1 METFSAAPHSDV
13 LALVIQVATLLV
25 VARALGWVAQRF
37 GQPSVVGE
45 ILAGVVLGPSLLS
58 GLFPVIGDWVIPQND
73 VQGYLLEVVA
83 LIGVMLLLIVTGLE
97 TDLGLIK
104 RRIRVSLG
112 VSAGGLSVTFAA
124 GLALGFLIPEDL
136 LADPSQRP
144 VFAMFVAT
152 ALSIAAI
159 PVLAKVLIDLGL
171 MRRDIGQT
179 MLASAMID
187 DITGW
192 TLLGL
197 VTALASAESI
207 GAGTVLETVG
217 FVVIFVV
224 ATATVGNF
232 LVDKGLTFV
241 QERFRGKDMVLT
253 FVVVLAFA
261 WGGFT
266 QALHLEPVIGAFAI
280 GILFGRRP
288 RLSVDVVHK
297 LEAMALAVF
306 APVFFAVAGLKVN
319 IAAIFEPR
327 LLLVTLAVI
336 GVATFGKVTGA
347 YIGARIVSK
356 QSHWTA
362 LAYGAGLNARG
373 AVEIIIASIGLSL
386 GVLSVEMFSIIV
398 VMAVVTSIL
407 APVALRYCVSKFE
420 TGGEE
425 EERLAREEAARE
437 TFTAGLRRVL
447 LPVRPRGEVVGTQN
461 LQALISRRLAE
472 TNDTATTLFAVS
484 QGGSKEDGA
493 NYLQLLS
500 NELFSDGDVSTRNVQ
515 SDDAVRAILEEAGH
529 DYDLMMIGTPAMDE
543 AGDSLFGPMLDDL
556 VKLAPCPTIIV
567 RGGALEVSWTPRKI
581 LVPMDGT
588 PGARKALEL
597 AFAIAG
603 DDGDVEAIYVKTPTL
618 SGTRSD
624 FANDITTEMKAL
636 AGQLDQRLST
646 DVVQAV
652 DVEDGIMRAIADTD
666 SDLLVLGTSVRAG
679 TSRLHLG
686 PRVEYL
692 ARNAPCPVVILNT

>member
-1 METFSAAPHSDV
+1 VETFTAAPHDDV
-13 LALVIQVATLLV
+13 LALVVQIAVLLFA
-25 VARALGWVAQRF
+25 ARALGWLSQRL

-45 ILAGVVLGPSLLS
+45 ILAGVVLGPSVLS
-58 GLFPVIGDWVIPQND
+58 GLIPVVGEWVIPQNP

-97 TDLGLIK
+97 TDLALIK
-104 RRIRVSLG
+104 RRIRVSFG

-136 LADPSQRP
+136 LVDPSQRT
-144 VFAMFVAT
+144 VFALFVAT
-152 ALSIAAI
+152 AMSIAAI

-197 VTALASAESI
+197 VTALASAEAI
-207 GAGTVLETVG
+207 GAGAVLETVG

-253 FVVVLAFA
+253 FVVVLAFG
-261 WGGFT
+261 WGAFT

-319 IAAIFEPR
+319 IGAILEPR
-327 LLLVTLAVI
+327 LLLLTLAVI
-336 GVATFGKVTGA
+336 AVATFGKVTGA
-347 YIGARIVSK
+347 YLGARLVSK
-356 QSHWTA
+356 QGHWTA
-362 LAYGAGLNARG
+362 LAYGSGLNARG
-373 AVEIIIASIGLSL
+373 AVEIIIATIGLSL

-398 VMAVVTSIL
+398 VMAVVTSIM
-407 APVALRYCVSKFE
+407 APVALRYCLARVE
-420 TGGEE
+420 TGTEE
-425 EERLAREEAARE
+425 QERLAKEDATRGM
-437 TFTAGLRRVL
+437 FTSRIRRMLV
-447 LPVRPRGEVVGTQN
+447 PVRPRDDVVGTQN
-461 LQALISRRLAE
+461 MEALIAKRLSDVSE
-472 TNDTATTLFAVS
+472 TATTLFSVANAE
-484 QGGSKEDGA
+484 SKERA
-493 NYLQLLS
+493 NAYMSMLVT
-500 NELFSDGDVSTRNVQ
+500 DVFDNPETTTRTVQ
-515 SDDAVRAILEEAGH
+515 AEDASRAILEEASH
-529 DYDLMMIGTPAMDE
+529 DYDLMMIGTPAMD
-543 AGDSLFGPMLDDL
+543 AGGGSLFGPMLDDL
-556 VKLAPCPTIIV
+556 VRLAPCPTIVV
-567 RGGALEVSWTPRKI
+567 RGGTVSASWKPSKI
-581 LVPMDGT
+581 LVPMDGS

-603 DDGDVEAIYVKTPTL
+603 DEGEVEAVYVQTPTL
-618 SGTRSD
+618 SGTRD
-624 FANDITTEMKAL
+624 FASDITTELQVL
-636 AGQLDQRLST
+636 ATQLDQRMTT
-646 DVVQAV
+646 DVVQAS
-652 DVEDGIMRAIADTD
+652 DVERGILRSLETSG
-666 SDLLVLGTSVRAG
+666 SDLLVMGTSVRSG
-679 TSRLHLG
+679 STRLHLG

-692 ARNAPCPVVILNT
+692 AQNAPCPVVILNT

>member
-1 METFSAAPHSDV
+1 METFTAAPHADV
-13 LALVIQVATLLV
+13 LALVVQIAVLLV
-25 VARALGWVAQRF
+25 AARSLGWLSQRL
-37 GQPSVVGE
+37 GQPTVVGE

-58 GLFPVIGDWVIPQND
+58 GIVPLVGEWVIPQNE

-97 TDLGLIK
+97 TDLALIK

-124 GLALGFLIPEDL
+124 GLALGYLIPDDL
-136 LADPSQRP
+136 LVDPGQRT
-144 VFAMFVAT
+144 VFALFVAT
-152 ALSIAAI
+152 AMSIAAI

-197 VTALASAESI
+197 VTALASADAI
-207 GAGTVLETVG
+207 GAGAVLETIG
-217 FVVIFVV
+217 FVAIFVV

-232 LVDKGLTFV
+232 LVVKGLAFV

-253 FVVVLAFA
+253 FVIVLAFA
-261 WGGFT
+261 WGAFT

-288 RLSVDVVHK
+288 RLSIDVVHK

-319 IAAIFEPR
+319 VAAILEPR
-327 LLLVTLAVI
+327 LLLITLAVI
-336 GVATFGKVTGA
+336 AVATFGKVTGA
-347 YIGARIVSK
+347 YLGARLVSK
-356 QSHWTA
+356 QGHWTA
-362 LAYGAGLNARG
+362 LAYGSGLNARG
-373 AVEIIIASIGLSL
+373 AVEIIIATIGLSL

-407 APVALRYCVSKFE
+407 APVALRFCLARVE
-420 TGGEE
+420 TGAEE
-425 EERLAREEAARE
+425 QERLAKEDVTRGM
-437 TFTAGLRRVL
+437 FTSGIRRMLV
-447 LPVRPRGEVVGTQN
+447 PVRPRDEIVGTQN
-461 LQALISRRLAE
+461 MEALIAKRLTE
-472 TNDTATTLFAVS
+472 VSETATTLFSVAS
-484 QGGSKEDGA
+484 AETKEKANRYMSMLVRDVFDNDGTT
-493 NYLQLLS
+493 
-500 NELFSDGDVSTRNVQ
+500 TRTAQ
-515 SDDAVRAILEEAGH
+515 ADDAARAILEEASH
-529 DYDLMMIGTPAMDE
+529 DYDLMMIGTPAMS
-543 AGDSLFGPMLDDL
+543 AGGGSLFGPMLDDL
-556 VKLAPCPTIIV
+556 VRMAPCPTMVV
-567 RGGALEVSWTPRKI
+567 RGGAEEASWVPGRI
-581 LVPMDGT
+581 LVPMDGS

-603 DDGDVEAIYVKTPTL
+603 DDGEVEAVYVQTPTL
-618 SGTRSD
+618 SGTRD
-624 FANDITTEMKAL
+624 FASDITTELRTL
-636 AGQLDQRLST
+636 ATRLDQRMST
-646 DVVQAV
+646 DVVQAT
-652 DVEDGIMRAIADTD
+652 DVELGILRALETSNA
-666 SDLLVLGTSVRAG
+666 DLLVMGTSVRAG
-679 TSRLHLG
+679 TTRLHLG

>member
-1 METFSAAPHSDV
+1 MEGFTAAPHSDV
-13 LALVIQVATLLV
+13 LALVVQIAVLLAA
-25 VARALGWVAQRF
+25 ARSLGWLSQRL

-58 GLFPVIGDWVIPQND
+58 GLIPVVGEWVIPQNE

-97 TDLGLIK
+97 TDLALIK
-104 RRIRVSLG
+104 RRIRVSFG

-124 GLALGFLIPEDL
+124 GLALGFLIPDDL
-136 LADPSQRP
+136 LVDPAQRT
-144 VFAMFVAT
+144 VFALFVAT
-152 ALSIAAI
+152 AMSIAAI

-197 VTALASAESI
+197 VTALASADAI
-207 GAGTVLETVG
+207 GAGAVLETVG
-217 FVVIFVV
+217 FVAIFVV

-261 WGGFT
+261 WGAFT

-319 IAAIFEPR
+319 IVAILEPR
-327 LLLVTLAVI
+327 LLLITLAVI
-336 GVATFGKVTGA
+336 AVATFGKVTGA
-347 YIGARIVSK
+347 YLGARIVSK
-356 QSHWTA
+356 QGHWTA
-362 LAYGAGLNARG
+362 LAYGSGLNARG
-373 AVEIIIASIGLSL
+373 AVEIIIATIGLSL

-398 VMAVVTSIL
+398 VMAVVTSIF
-407 APVALRYCVSKFE
+407 APVALRFCLARVE
-420 TGGEE
+420 TGAEE
-425 EERLAREEAARE
+425 QVRLAKEDATRGM
-437 TFTAGLRRVL
+437 FTSGIRRMLV
-447 LPVRPRGEVVGTQN
+447 PVRPRTEVVGTQN
-461 LQALISRRLAE
+461 MEALIAKRLTAVSE
-472 TNDTATTLFAVS
+472 TATTLFSVANAET
-484 QGGSKEDGA
+484 KEKA
-493 NYLQLLS
+493 NAYMSMLVT
-500 NELFSDGDVSTRNVQ
+500 DVFDNAGTTTRTVQ
-515 SDDAVRAILEEAGH
+515 SDDPARAILEEAAH
-529 DYDLMMIGTPAMDE
+529 DYDLMMIGTPAMS
-543 AGDSLFGPMLDDL
+543 AGGGSLFGPMLDDL
-556 VKLAPCPTIIV
+556 VRMAPCPTMVV
-567 RGGALEVSWTPRKI
+567 RGGTVAVSWVPGRI
-581 LVPMDGT
+581 LVPMDGSRS
-588 PGARKALEL
+588 ARKALEL

-603 DDGDVEAIYVKTPTL
+603 DEGDVEAVYVQTPTL
-618 SGTRSD
+618 SGTRD
-624 FANDITTEMKAL
+624 FASDITTELRAL
-636 AGQLDQRLST
+636 ATQLDQRMST
-646 DVVQAV
+646 DVVHAS
-652 DVEDGIMRAIADTD
+652 DVERGILRSLEASGA
-666 SDLLVLGTSVRAG
+666 DLLVMGTSVRAG
-679 TSRLHLG
+679 TTRLHLG

-692 ARNAPCPVVILNT
+692 ARNAPCPVIILNT

>member
-1 METFSAAPHSDV
+1 METFSAAPHPDV
-13 LALVIQVATLLV
+13 LALVVQVAVLLV
-25 VARALGWVAQRF
+25 AARSFGWVSQRL
-37 GQPSVVGE
+37 GQPTVVGE
-45 ILAGVVLGPSLLS
+45 ILAGVILGPSLLS
-58 GLFPVIGDWVIPQND
+58 GLIPVVGKWVIPQNE

-97 TDLGLIK
+97 TDLALIK
-104 RRIRVSLG
+104 SRIKVSLG

-124 GLALGFLIPEDL
+124 GLALGFLIPDDL
-136 LADPSQRP
+136 LVDSSQRT
-144 VFAMFVAT
+144 VFALFVAT
-152 ALSIAAI
+152 AMSIAAI

-192 TLLGL
+192 TMLGL
-197 VTALASAESI
+197 VTALASAETI

-232 LVDKGLTFV
+232 LVEKGLTFV
-241 QERFRGKDMVLT
+241 QDRFRGKDMVLT
-253 FVVVLAFA
+253 YVIVLAFA

-319 IAAIFEPR
+319 VAAIFEPR
-327 LLLVTLAVI
+327 LLLITVAVI
-336 GVATFGKVTGA
+336 LVATFGKVTGA
-347 YIGARIVSK
+347 YLGARLVSK
-356 QSHWTA
+356 QGHWTA
-362 LAYGAGLNARG
+362 LAYGSGLNARG
-373 AVEIIIASIGLSL
+373 AVEIIIATIGLSL

-398 VMAVVTSIL
+398 VMAVVTSIF
-407 APVALRYCVSKFE
+407 APVALRFCLARVE
-420 TGGEE
+420 TGAEE
-425 EERLAREEAARE
+425 EERLAREDMAKEM
-437 TFTAGLRRVL
+437 FTTGIRRMLV
-447 LPVRPRGEVVGTQN
+447 PVRPRTEVVGTQN
-461 LQALISRRLAE
+461 MEALIAKRLTE
-472 TNDTATTLFAVS
+472 VNGTATTLFSVTDA
-484 QGGSKEDGA
+484 GSKDEATAYVG
-493 NYLQLLS
+493 LLLKEVFD
-500 NELFSDGDVSTRNVQ
+500 NADTTTRTVQ
-515 SDDAVRAILEEAGH
+515 SSDAAGAILEEAGH
-529 DYDLMMIGTPAMDE
+529 DYDLMMIGTPAMSD
-543 AGDSLFGPMLDDL
+543 GGVSLFGPMLDDL
-556 VKLAPCPTIIV
+556 VRLAPCPTIVV
-567 RGGALEVSWTPRKI
+567 RGGSVESSWTPSKI
-581 LVPMDGT
+581 LVPMDGS

-603 DDGDVEAIYVKTPTL
+603 SEGEVEAIYVQTPTL
-618 SGTRSD
+618 SGTRD
-624 FANDITTEMKAL
+624 FASDITTELKAL
-636 AGQLDQRLST
+636 ATQLHQRMST
-646 DVVQAV
+646 DVIQAS
-652 DVEDGIMRAIADTD
+652 DVEHGILRAAEIGAA
-666 SDLLVLGTSVRAG
+666 DLLVMGTSVRAG
-679 TSRLHLG
+679 TTRLHLG

>member
-1 METFSAAPHSDV
+1 MEAFTAAPHSDV
-13 LALVIQVATLLV
+13 LALVVQIAVLLAA
-25 VARALGWVAQRF
+25 ARSLGWLSQRL

-58 GLFPVIGDWVIPQND
+58 GLIPAIGQWVIPQNE
-73 VQGYLLEVVA
+73 VQGYLLEVMA

-97 TDLGLIK
+97 TDLALIK
-104 RRIRVSLG
+104 RRLRVSFG

-124 GLALGFLIPEDL
+124 GLALGFLIPDDL
-136 LADPSQRP
+136 LVDAAQRT
-144 VFAMFVAT
+144 VFALFVAT

-171 MRRDIGQT
+171 MRREIGQT

-197 VTALASAESI
+197 VTALASADAI

-217 FVVIFVV
+217 FVAIFVV

-232 LVDKGLTFV
+232 LVEKGLTFV

-253 FVVVLAFA
+253 FVIVLAFA
-261 WGGFT
+261 WGAFT

-319 IAAIFEPR
+319 VGAILEPR

-336 GVATFGKVTGA
+336 AVATFGKVTGA
-347 YIGARIVSK
+347 YLGARLVSK
-356 QSHWTA
+356 QGHWTA
-362 LAYGAGLNARG
+362 LAYGSGLNARG
-373 AVEIIIASIGLSL
+373 AVEIIIATIGLSL

-407 APVALRYCVSKFE
+407 APVALRFCLARVE
-420 TGGEE
+420 TGTEE
-425 EERLAREEAARE
+425 QERLAKEDATRGM
-437 TFTAGLRRVL
+437 FTSGIRRMLV
-447 LPVRPRGEVVGTQN
+447 PVRPRDEVVGTQN
-461 LQALISRRLAE
+461 MEALIAKRLTDVSE
-472 TNDTATTLFAVS
+472 TATTLFSVANA
-484 QGGSKEDGA
+484 QTKEKA
-493 NYLQLLS
+493 NAYM
-500 NELFSDGDVSTRNVQ
+500 STLVREVFDNAGTTTRTVQ
-515 SDDAVRAILEEAGH
+515 SADAARAILEEAAH
-529 DYDLMMIGTPAMDE
+529 DYDLMMIGTPAMS
-543 AGDSLFGPMLDDL
+543 AGDGSLFGPMLDDL
-556 VKLAPCPTIIV
+556 VRLAPCPTIVV
-567 RGGALEVSWTPRKI
+567 RGGTVSATWVPGRI
-581 LVPMDGT
+581 LVPMDGS
-588 PGARKALEL
+588 PSARKALEL

-603 DDGDVEAIYVKTPTL
+603 EEGEVEAIYVQTPTL
-618 SGTRSD
+618 SGTRD
-624 FANDITTEMKAL
+624 FASDITTELRSL
-636 AGQLDQRLST
+636 ATQLDQRMST
-646 DVVQAV
+646 DVVHAT
-652 DVEDGIMRAIADTD
+652 DVERGILQSLETSDA
-666 SDLLVLGTSVRAG
+666 DLLVMGTSVRSG
-679 TSRLHLG
+679 STRLHLG
-686 PRVEYL
+686 PRVEHL

>member
-1 METFSAAPHSDV
+1 METFTAAPHADV
-13 LALVIQVATLLV
+13 LALVVQIAVLLV
-25 VARALGWVAQRF
+25 AARSLGWLSQRL
-37 GQPSVVGE
+37 GQPTVVGE
-45 ILAGVVLGPSLLS
+45 ILAGVVLGPSVLS
-58 GLFPVIGDWVIPQND
+58 GLIPLVGEWVIPQNE

-97 TDLGLIK
+97 TDLALIK
-104 RRIRVSLG
+104 RRIRVSFG

-124 GLALGFLIPEDL
+124 GLALGYLIPDDL
-136 LADPSQRP
+136 LVDPSQRT
-144 VFAMFVAT
+144 VFALFVAT
-152 ALSIAAI
+152 AMSIAAI

-197 VTALASAESI
+197 VTALASADAI

-217 FVVIFVV
+217 FVAIFVV

-232 LVDKGLTFV
+232 LVEKGLTFV

-253 FVVVLAFA
+253 FVIVLAFA
-261 WGGFT
+261 WGAFT

-319 IAAIFEPR
+319 IGAILEPR
-327 LLLVTLAVI
+327 LLLITLAVI
-336 GVATFGKVTGA
+336 AVATFGKVTGA
-347 YIGARIVSK
+347 YLGARLVSK
-356 QSHWTA
+356 QGHWTA
-362 LAYGAGLNARG
+362 LAYGSGLNARG
-373 AVEIIIASIGLSL
+373 AVEIIIATIGLSL

-398 VMAVVTSIL
+398 VMAVVTSIM
-407 APVALRYCVSKFE
+407 APVALRFCLARVE
-420 TGGEE
+420 TGAEE
-425 EERLAREEAARE
+425 QERLAREDATRGM
-437 TFTAGLRRVL
+437 FTSRIRRMLV
-447 LPVRPRGEVVGTQN
+447 PVRPRDEVVGTQN
-461 LQALISRRLAE
+461 MEALIAKRLADVSE
-472 TNDTATTLFAVS
+472 TATTLFSVVDP
-484 QGGSKEDGA
+484 QTKEKA
-493 NYLQLLS
+493 NAYMSTLVA
-500 NELFSDGDVSTRNVQ
+500 DVFDNPGTTSRTVQ
-515 SDDAVRAILEEAGH
+515 SRDAARAILEEAAH
-529 DYDLMMIGTPAMDE
+529 DYDLMMIGTPAMS
-543 AGDSLFGPMLDDL
+543 AGDGSLFGPMLDDL
-556 VKLAPCPTIIV
+556 VRMAPCPTIVV
-567 RGGALEVSWTPRKI
+567 RGGAVASAWVPGRV
-581 LVPMDGT
+581 LVPMDGS

-603 DDGDVEAIYVKTPTL
+603 DEGEVEAVYVQTPTL
-618 SGTRSD
+618 SGTRD
-624 FANDITTEMKAL
+624 FASDITTELRAL
-636 AGQLDQRLST
+636 ATQLDQRMST
-646 DVVQAV
+646 DVVQAT
-652 DVEDGIMRAIADTD
+652 DVERGILDALETSRA
-666 SDLLVLGTSVRAG
+666 DLLVMGTSVRSG
-679 TSRLHLG
+679 STRLHLG

>member
-13 LALVIQVATLLV
+13 LALVVQVAVLLV
-25 VARALGWVAQRF
+25 AARVLGRVSQRL

-58 GLFPVIGDWVIPQND
+58 GLVPVVGEWVIPQNAT
-73 VQGYLLEVVA
+73 QGHLLEVVA
-83 LIGVMLLLIVTGLE
+83 LIGVMLLLVVTGLE

-112 VSAGGLSVTFAA
+112 VSVGGLSVTFAA

-136 LADPSQRP
+136 LADPSQRT
-144 VFAMFVAT
+144 VFALFVAT

-171 MRRDIGQT
+171 MRRDLGQT

-207 GAGTVLETVG
+207 GAGTVLETIG
-217 FVVIFVV
+217 FVAIFLV
-224 ATATVGNF
+224 ATATVGNL
-232 LVDKGLTFV
+232 LVVKGLAFV
-241 QERFRGKDMVLT
+241 QGRFRGRDMVLT
-253 FVVVLAFA
+253 YVIVLAFA

-347 YIGARIVSK
+347 YLGARLVSK
-356 QSHWTA
+356 QPHWTA
-362 LAYGAGLNARG
+362 LAYGSGLNARG

-398 VMAVVTSIL
+398 VMAVVTSVA
-407 APVALRYCVSKFE
+407 APVALRYCLARVE
-420 TGGEE
+420 TGAEE
-425 EERLAREEAARE
+425 EERLAKEDVTREM
-437 TFTAGLRRVL
+437 FTSGIRQMLV
-447 LPVRPRGEVVGTQN
+447 PVRPRTEVVGTQN
-461 LQALISRRLAE
+461 MEALIARRLAKVNE
-472 TNDTATTLFAVS
+472 TATTLFSVTDADSKDKAASYMTMLAKNVFDSASTTTRAV
-484 QGGSKEDGA
+484 QAEDA
-493 NYLQLLS
+493 
-500 NELFSDGDVSTRNVQ
+500 
-515 SDDAVRAILEEAGH
+515 ARAILEESTH
-529 DYDLMMIGTPAMDE
+529 DYDLMMIGTPAMSE
-543 AGDSLFGPMLDDL
+543 GGGSLFGPMLDDL
-556 VKLAPCPTIIV
+556 VRLAPCPTIVV
-567 RGGALEVSWTPRKI
+567 RDGSVEPSWEPAKI
-581 LVPMDGT
+581 LVPMDGS
-588 PGARKALEL
+588 PGARRALEL

-603 DDGDVEAIYVKTPTL
+603 EDGEVEAIYVQTPAL
-618 SGTRSD
+618 SGTRD
-624 FANDITTEMKAL
+624 FASDITSELTAL
-636 AGQLDQRLST
+636 ATQLDQSLST
-646 DVVQAV
+646 DVIHAS
-652 DVEDGIMRAIADTD
+652 DVERGILRSLETSGA
-666 SDLLVLGTSVRAG
+666 DLLIMGTSVRAG
-679 TSRLHLG
+679 TTRLHLG

-692 ARNAPCPVVILNT
+692 ARHAPCPVVILNT

>member
-1 METFSAAPHSDV
+1 METFTAAPHADV
-13 LALVIQVATLLV
+13 LALVVQIAVLLV
-25 VARALGWVAQRF
+25 AARSLGWLSQRL
-37 GQPSVVGE
+37 GQPTVVGE
-45 ILAGVVLGPSLLS
+45 ILAGVVLGPSVLS
-58 GLFPVIGDWVIPQND
+58 GLIPLVGEWVIPQNE

-97 TDLGLIK
+97 TDLALIK
-104 RRIRVSLG
+104 RRIRVSFG

-124 GLALGFLIPEDL
+124 GLALGYLIPDDL
-136 LADPSQRP
+136 LVDPSQRT
-144 VFAMFVAT
+144 VFALFVAT
-152 ALSIAAI
+152 AMSIAAI

-197 VTALASAESI
+197 VTALASADAI

-217 FVVIFVV
+217 FVAIFVV

-232 LVDKGLTFV
+232 LVEKGLTFV

-253 FVVVLAFA
+253 FVIVLAFA
-261 WGGFT
+261 WGAFT

-319 IAAIFEPR
+319 IGAILEPR
-327 LLLVTLAVI
+327 LLLITLAVI
-336 GVATFGKVTGA
+336 AVATFGKVTGA
-347 YIGARIVSK
+347 YLGARLVSK
-356 QSHWTA
+356 QGHWTA
-362 LAYGAGLNARG
+362 LAYGSGLNARG
-373 AVEIIIASIGLSL
+373 AVEIIIATIGLSL

-398 VMAVVTSIL
+398 VMAVVTSIM
-407 APVALRYCVSKFE
+407 APVALRFCLARVE
-420 TGGEE
+420 TGAEE
-425 EERLAREEAARE
+425 QERLAREDATRGM
-437 TFTAGLRRVL
+437 FTSRIRRMLV
-447 LPVRPRGEVVGTQN
+447 PVRPRDEVVGTQN
-461 LQALISRRLAE
+461 MEALIAKRLADVSE
-472 TNDTATTLFAVS
+472 TATTLFSVVDP
-484 QGGSKEDGA
+484 QTKEKA
-493 NYLQLLS
+493 NAYMSTLVA
-500 NELFSDGDVSTRNVQ
+500 DVFDNPGTTSRTVQ
-515 SDDAVRAILEEAGH
+515 SRDAARAILEEAAH
-529 DYDLMMIGTPAMDE
+529 DYDLMMIGTPAMS
-543 AGDSLFGPMLDDL
+543 AGDGSLFGPMLDDL
-556 VKLAPCPTIIV
+556 VRMAPCPTIVV
-567 RGGALEVSWTPRKI
+567 RGGTVASAWVPGRV
-581 LVPMDGT
+581 LVPMDGS

-603 DDGDVEAIYVKTPTL
+603 DEGEVEAVYVQTPTL
-618 SGTRSD
+618 SGTRD
-624 FANDITTEMKAL
+624 FASDITTELRAL
-636 AGQLDQRLST
+636 ATQLDQRMST
-646 DVVQAV
+646 DVVQAT
-652 DVEDGIMRAIADTD
+652 DVERGILDALETSRA
-666 SDLLVLGTSVRAG
+666 DLLVMGTSVRSG
-679 TSRLHLG
+679 STRLHLG